1 MQAMVAPRSGALSSL
16 QLSTVAGT
24 LAIDLGSTTTVV
36 AYQGSGEAAPE
47 LLDLTPISTS
57 EPAVVPSLIWLQEAS
72 SGQPLIGRQ
81 VIEAGLIE
89 QGGAGL
95 HRDFKRRIGAGKQ
108 GPSTEAEP
116 CSGWLTPE
124 QSGQLLLEQI
134 WQRLPQAVQP
144 ERLVLTA
151 PIDSYRGYRQW
162 LLEAT
167 SQLAVPEI
175 ALVDEPTAAA
185 IGAGLPPGSRV
196 LVVDVGGGTTD
207 LSLVA
212 LEGGEGKAAPIAQL
226 LRFGGRDL
234 SSSRQSLRT
243 ARVLGKAGL
252 ALGGRDLDRWIAA
265 DQLERRNDLAAC
277 DPTNPSLLHS
287 CERLKCQLS
296 DTEEALTLWS
306 PGPGMPPIEL
316 RLSRGELDQLL
327 LERQLI
333 TLLDELLEQVLAAA
347 RGCGVQA
354 EEIDAVLPV
363 GGSSRLPLIRAW
375 LQERLPQVP
384 LRAERP
390 VEAVALGALRLTP
403 GVTVKDVLERGV
415 SLRCWDQRSSEH
427 RWHPLFLPGQP
438 WPSEQPLTLRLACSR
453 SAQAELELVLG
464 EPLAEERSEVVF
476 VNGLPV
482 LRRQRAGAV
491 AVQAWSEQPAAI
503 PLTPAGE
510 PGSDRLE
517 LCFAINARGELVV
530 DGRDLA
536 SDQPLPQRCL
546 GRVR

>member
-1 MQAMVAPRSGALSSL
+1 MQAKTAPRSEALSSL
-16 QLSTVAGT
+16 QLSSVAGT

-36 AYQGSGEAAPE
+36 AYQGSGDATPA
-47 LLDLTPISTS
+47 LLDLAPISAS
-57 EPAVVPSLIWLQEAS
+57 EPSVVPSLIWLRDARS
-72 SGQPLIGRQ
+72 SQPLIGRQ
-81 VIEAGLIE
+81 VIEAGLLE

-95 HRDFKRRIGAGKQ
+95 HRDFKRRIGAGCT
-108 GPSTEAEP
+108 PTSEAEP
-116 CSGWLTPE
+116 YEGWLSPE

-134 WQRLPQAVQP
+134 WQRLPEHVRPQ
-144 ERLVLTA
+144 RLVLTA

-167 SQLAVPEI
+167 SQLEVPEI

-196 LVVDVGGGTTD
+196 LVIDVGGGTTD

-234 SSSRQSLRT
+234 TASRQSLRT

-265 DQLERRNDLAAC
+265 DQVERNGALLGV
-277 DPTNPSLLHS
+277 DPTTPSLLHC

-296 DTEEALTLWS
+296 DAEEALTLWS
-306 PGPGMPPIEL
+306 PGPDERPVEL
-316 RLSRGELDQLL
+316 RLSRAHLEELLRRRQLL
-327 LERQLI
+327 A
-333 TLLDELLEQVLAAA
+333 LLDDLLEQVLAAA
-347 RGCGVQA
+347 RSCGVEAQQ
-354 EEIDAVLPV
+354 IDAVLPV
-363 GGSSRLPLIRAW
+363 GGSSRLPLIHTW

-384 LRAERP
+384 LRLERP

-403 GVTVKDVLERGV
+403 GVTVKDVLQRGV
-415 SLRCWDQRSSEH
+415 SLRCWDQRSAEH

-438 WPSEQPLTLRLACSR
+438 WPSEQPLTLRVGCSR
-453 SAQAELELVLG
+453 PQQTDLELVLG
-464 EPLAEERSEVVF
+464 EPRVEERNEVVF
-476 VNGLPV
+476 MNGLPV
-482 LRRQRAGAV
+482 LRRQSAGTAAV
-491 AVQAWSEQPAAI
+491 DAWAEQPAPI

-517 LCFAINARGELVV
+517 LHFAINSHG
-530 DGRDLA
+530 DLIVEGHDLN
-536 SDQPLPQRCL
+536 SDQPVPQQRL
-546 GRVR
+546 GSVR

>member
-36 AYQGSGEAAPE
+36 AYQGSGDAAPE
-47 LLDLTPISTS
+47 LLDLAPISTS
-57 EPAVVPSLIWLQEAS
+57 DPAVVPSLIWLREATS
-72 SGQPLIGRQ
+72 SQPLIGRQ
-81 VIEAGLIE
+81 VIEAGLLE
-89 QGGAGL
+89 QDGAGL
-95 HRDFKRRIGAGKQ
+95 HRDFKRQIGAGSH
-108 GPSTEAEP
+108 PSSEEP
-116 CSGWLTPE
+116 RSGWLTPE

-134 WQRLPQAVQP
+134 WQRLPQALQP

-151 PIDSYRGYRQW
+151 PIDSYRGYRHW

-196 LVVDVGGGTTD
+196 LVVDMGGGTTD

-234 SSSRQSLRT
+234 SASRQSLRT

-265 DQLERRNDLAAC
+265 DQLERRQSSAAV
-277 DPTNPSLLHS
+277 DPASPSLLHC

-296 DTEEALTLWS
+296 AVEEALTLWS
-306 PGPGMPPIEL
+306 PGPGVAPIEL
-316 RLSRGELDQLL
+316 RLSRRELDQLL
-327 LERQLI
+327 RQRQLVE
-333 TLLDELLEQVLAAA
+333 LLDDLLEQVLAAA

-354 EEIDAVLPV
+354 EQIDAVLPV
-363 GGSSRLPLIRAW
+363 GGSSRLPLIRTW

-384 LRAERP
+384 MHGERP

-403 GVTVKDVLERGV
+403 GVMVKDVLQRGV
-415 SLRCWDQRSSEH
+415 SLRCWDQRSAEH

-464 EPLAEERSEVVF
+464 EPQAEERSEVVF

-482 LRRQRAGAV
+482 LRRQSAGAA
-491 AVQAWSEQPAAI
+491 AVEAWGEQPKPF

-510 PGSDRLE
+510 PGNDRLE
-517 LCFAINARGELVV
+517 LRFSINGRGELIV
-530 DGRDLA
+530 DGRDLE

>member
-1 MQAMVAPRSGALSSL
+1 M
-16 QLSTVAGT
+16 AGT

-36 AYQGSGEAAPE
+36 AFQGSGEAPPE
-47 LLDLTPISTS
+47 LLELAPISTS
-57 EPAVVPSLIWLQEAS
+57 DPAVVPSLIWLKEAS
-72 SGQPLIGRQ
+72 SSQALIGRQ
-81 VIEAGLIE
+81 VIEAGLLE
-89 QGGAGL
+89 QGGTGL
-95 HRDFKRRIGAGKQ
+95 HRDFKRRIGAGTP

-116 CSGWLTPE
+116 RSGWLSPE

-134 WQRLPQAVQP
+134 WQRLPENLQP

-151 PIDSYRGYRQW
+151 PIESYRGYRQW
-162 LLEAT
+162 LLEA
-167 SQLAVPEI
+167 SSRLAVPEI

-234 SSSRQSLRT
+234 TSSRQSLRT

-265 DQLERRNDLAAC
+265 DQLERRPDLAAL
-277 DPTNPSLLHS
+277 DPASPSLLQG

-296 DTEEALTLWS
+296 DAEEALTLWS
-306 PGPGMPPIEL
+306 PGPGVAPIEL
-316 RLSRGELDQLL
+316 RLNRRELEQLL
-327 LERQLI
+327 RQRQLL
-333 TLLDELLEQVLAAA
+333 TLFDELLEQVLAAA
-347 RGCGVQA
+347 RGCGVQMDD
-354 EEIDAVLPV
+354 IDAVLPV
-363 GGSSRLPLIRAW
+363 GGSSRLPLIRSW

-384 LRAERP
+384 LRADRP
-390 VEAVALGALRLTP
+390 VEAIALGALRLTP
-403 GVTVKDVLERGV
+403 GVVVKDVLQRGV
-415 SLRCWDQRSSEH
+415 SLRCWDQRSREH

-453 SAQAELELVLG
+453 NAQADLELVLG
-464 EPLAEERSEVVF
+464 EPIAEERSEVVF

-482 LRRQRAGAV
+482 LRRQSAGTA

-517 LCFAINARGELVV
+517 LRFAINTRGELVV
-530 DGRDLA
+530 NGRDLA

>member
-1 MQAMVAPRSGALSSL
+1 MQAKTAPRSEALCSL
-16 QLSTVAGT
+16 QLSSVAGT

-36 AYQGSGEAAPE
+36 AYQGGGDTAPV
-47 LLDLTPISTS
+47 LLDLAPISS
-57 EPAVVPSLIWLQEAS
+57 SDPSVVPSLIWLQEAS
-72 SGQPLIGRQ
+72 SSQPLIGRQ
-81 VIEAGLIE
+81 VLEAGLLE

-95 HRDFKRRIGAGKQ
+95 HRDFKRRIGAG
-108 GPSTEAEP
+108 STSAPEAEP
-116 CSGWLTPE
+116 QGGWLSPE

-134 WQRLPQAVQP
+134 WQRLPDLLQP
-144 ERLVLTA
+144 QRLVLTA
-151 PIDSYRGYRQW
+151 PIESYRGYRQW

-167 SQLAVPEI
+167 SQLEVPEI

-196 LVVDVGGGTTD
+196 LVIDVGGGTTD

-234 SSSRQSLRT
+234 SASRQSLRT

-265 DQLERRNDLAAC
+265 DQVGRGGALLGV
-277 DPTNPSLLHS
+277 DPTTPSLLHC

-296 DTEEALTLWS
+296 DVEEALALWN
-306 PGPGMPPIEL
+306 PGPGERPLEL
-316 RLSRGELDQLL
+316 RLSRCQLEELLR
-327 LERQLI
+327 ERQLVA
-333 TLLDELLEQVLAAA
+333 LLDDLLEQVLAAA
-347 RGCGVQA
+347 RSCGVEAHQ
-354 EEIDAVLPV
+354 IDAVLPV
-363 GGSSRLPLIRAW
+363 GGSSRLPLIRTW

-384 LRAERP
+384 LRLERP

-403 GVTVKDVLERGV
+403 GVTVKDVLQRGV
-415 SLRCWDQRSSEH
+415 SLRCWDQRSAEH

-438 WPSEQPLTLRLACSR
+438 WPSEQPLTLRIGCSR
-453 SAQAELELVLG
+453 PQQTELELVLG
-464 EPLAEERSEVVF
+464 EPQAEERSEVVF

-482 LRRQRAGAV
+482 LRRQSAGTAAV
-491 AVQAWSEQPAAI
+491 EAWAEQPTPI

-517 LCFAINARGELVV
+517 LRFAINSRGDLTVE
-530 DGRDLA
+530 GRDLS
-536 SDQPLPQRCL
+536 SDQPVPQQRL
-546 GRVR
+546 GSVR

>member
-1 MQAMVAPRSGALSSL
+1 MQAMVAPRSRALSSL

-36 AYQGSGEAAPE
+36 AFQGSGEAAPE
-47 LLDLTPISTS
+47 LLELTPISTS
-57 EPAVVPSLIWLQEAS
+57 DPAVVPSLIWLKEAS
-72 SGQPLIGRQ
+72 SSQALIGRQ
-81 VIEAGLIE
+81 VIEAGLLE
-89 QGGAGL
+89 QGGSGL
-95 HRDFKRRIGAGKQ
+95 HRDFKRRIGAGNP
-108 GPSTEAEP
+108 GPSAEAEP
-116 CSGWLTPE
+116 RSGWLSPE

-134 WQRLPQAVQP
+134 WQRLPEGLQP

-162 LLEAT
+162 LLEAS

-234 SSSRQSLRT
+234 TTSRQSLRT

-265 DQLERRNDLAAC
+265 DQVERHPNLAGL
-277 DPTNPSLLHS
+277 DPASPSLLQG

-296 DTEEALTLWS
+296 DANDALTLWN
-306 PGPGMPPIEL
+306 PGPGAAPIEL
-316 RLSRGELDQLL
+316 RLNRRELEQLL
-327 LERQLI
+327 RQRQLL

-347 RGCGVQA
+347 RGCGVQVDD
-354 EEIDAVLPV
+354 IDAVLPV
-363 GGSSRLPLIRAW
+363 GGSSRLPLIRSW
-375 LQERLPQVP
+375 LQERLPQVA
-384 LRAERP
+384 LRADRP

-403 GVTVKDVLERGV
+403 GVVVKDVLQRGV

-453 SAQAELELVLG
+453 SAQADLELVLG

-482 LRRQRAGAV
+482 LRRQSAGTA

-517 LCFAINARGELVV
+517 LRFAINASGELVV

>member
-1 MQAMVAPRSGALSSL
+1 M
-16 QLSTVAGT
+16 AGT

-36 AYQGSGEAAPE
+36 AYQGHDESTPT
-47 LLDLTPISTS
+47 LLDLAPISAS
-57 EPAVVPSLIWLQEAS
+57 DPAVVPSLIWLREDS
-72 SGQPLIGRQ
+72 SSQPLIGRQ
-81 VIEAGLIE
+81 VIEAGLLE
-89 QGGAGL
+89 QGGDGL
-95 HRDFKRRIGAGKQ
+95 HRDFKRRIGAGSLE
-108 GPSTEAEP
+108 PSTNTEP
-116 CSGWLTPE
+116 LSGWLSPE

-134 WQRLPQAVQP
+134 WQRLPQQLQP
-144 ERLVLTA
+144 QRLVLTA

-167 SQLAVPEI
+167 SKLAVPEI

-234 SSSRQSLRT
+234 STSRQNLRT

-252 ALGGRDLDRWIAA
+252 ALGGRDIDRWIAA
-265 DQLERRNDLAAC
+265 DRVERISALKGM
-277 DPTNPSLLHS
+277 DPGSPSLLHS

-296 DTEEALTLWS
+296 DAQEALTLWS
-306 PGPGMPPIEL
+306 PGPGRSPIEL
-316 RLSRGELDQLL
+316 RLRRSELDDLL
-327 LERQLI
+327 REQRLI

-354 EEIDAVLPV
+354 QDIDAVLPV

-403 GVTVKDVLERGV
+403 GVTVKDVLQRGV
-415 SLRCWDQRSSEH
+415 SLRCWDQRSTEH

-453 SAQAELELVLG
+453 SAQADLELVLG

-482 LRRQRAGAV
+482 LRRQSAGAA

-517 LCFAINARGELVV
+517 LRFAINARGELVV

-536 SDQPLPQRCL
+536 SDQPLPQRSL

>member
-1 MQAMVAPRSGALSSL
+1 MQAKTAPRSEALCSL
-16 QLSTVAGT
+16 QLSSVAGT

-36 AYQGSGEAAPE
+36 AYQGGGDTAPV
-47 LLDLTPISTS
+47 LLDLAPISS
-57 EPAVVPSLIWLQEAS
+57 SDPSVVPSLIWLQEAS
-72 SGQPLIGRQ
+72 SSQPLIGRQ
-81 VIEAGLIE
+81 VLEAGLLE

-95 HRDFKRRIGAGKQ
+95 HRDFKRRIGAG
-108 GPSTEAEP
+108 STSAPEAEP
-116 CSGWLTPE
+116 QGGWLSPE

-134 WQRLPQAVQP
+134 WQRLPDLLQP
-144 ERLVLTA
+144 QRLVLTA
-151 PIDSYRGYRQW
+151 PIESYRGYRQW

-167 SQLAVPEI
+167 SQLEVPEI

-196 LVVDVGGGTTD
+196 LVIDVGGGTTD

-234 SSSRQSLRT
+234 SASRQSLRT

-265 DQLERRNDLAAC
+265 DQVGRGGALVGV
-277 DPTNPSLLHS
+277 DPTTPSLLHC

-296 DTEEALTLWS
+296 DVEAALALWN
-306 PGPGMPPIEL
+306 PGPGERPLEL
-316 RLSRGELDQLL
+316 RLSRCQLEELLR
-327 LERQLI
+327 ERQLVA
-333 TLLDELLEQVLAAA
+333 LLDDLLEQVLAAA
-347 RGCGVQA
+347 RSCGVEAHQ
-354 EEIDAVLPV
+354 IDAVLPV
-363 GGSSRLPLIRAW
+363 GGSSRLPLIRTW

-384 LRAERP
+384 LRLERP

-403 GVTVKDVLERGV
+403 GVTVKDVLQRGV
-415 SLRCWDQRSSEH
+415 SLRCWDQRSAEH

-438 WPSEQPLTLRLACSR
+438 WPSEQPLTLRIGCSR
-453 SAQAELELVLG
+453 PQQTELELVLG
-464 EPLAEERSEVVF
+464 EPQAEERSEVVF

-482 LRRQRAGAV
+482 LRRQSAGTAAV
-491 AVQAWSEQPAAI
+491 EAWAEQPTPI

-517 LCFAINARGELVV
+517 LRFAINSRGDLTVE
-530 DGRDLA
+530 GRDLS
-536 SDQPLPQRCL
+536 SDQPVPQQRL
-546 GRVR
+546 GSVR

>member
-1 MQAMVAPRSGALSSL
+1 MQAMVAPRSRALSSL

-36 AYQGSGEAAPE
+36 AFQGSGEAAPE
-47 LLDLTPISTS
+47 LLELTPISTS
-57 EPAVVPSLIWLQEAS
+57 DPAVVPSLIWLKEAS
-72 SGQPLIGRQ
+72 SSQALIGRQ
-81 VIEAGLIE
+81 VIEAGLLE
-89 QGGAGL
+89 QGGSGL
-95 HRDFKRRIGAGKQ
+95 HRDFKRRIGAGNP
-108 GPSTEAEP
+108 GPSAEAEP
-116 CSGWLTPE
+116 RSGWLSPE

-134 WQRLPQAVQP
+134 WQRLPEGLQP

-162 LLEAT
+162 LLEAS

-234 SSSRQSLRT
+234 TSSRQSLRT

-265 DQLERRNDLAAC
+265 DQLERRHDLAGL
-277 DPTNPSLLHS
+277 DPASPSLLQS

-296 DTEEALTLWS
+296 DAEEALTLWS
-306 PGPGMPPIEL
+306 PGPGVAPIEL
-316 RLSRGELDQLL
+316 RLNRPELEQLL
-327 LERQLI
+327 RQRQLL

-347 RGCGVQA
+347 RGCGVQVDD
-354 EEIDAVLPV
+354 IDAVLPV
-363 GGSSRLPLIRAW
+363 GGSSRLPLIRSW

-384 LRAERP
+384 LRADRP

-403 GVTVKDVLERGV
+403 GDVVKDVLQRGV
-415 SLRCWDQRSSEH
+415 SLRCWDQRSREH

-453 SAQAELELVLG
+453 NAQADLELVLG
-464 EPLAEERSEVVF
+464 EPIAEERSEVVF

-482 LRRQRAGAV
+482 LRRQSAGTA

-517 LCFAINARGELVV
+517 LRFAINARGELVV
-530 DGRDLA
+530 DGQDLA

>member
-1 MQAMVAPRSGALSSL
+1 MQAKTAPRSEALSSL
-16 QLSTVAGT
+16 QLSSVAGT

-36 AYQGSGEAAPE
+36 AYQGSGDATPA
-47 LLDLTPISTS
+47 LLDLAPISAS
-57 EPAVVPSLIWLQEAS
+57 EPSVVPSLIWLRDARS
-72 SGQPLIGRQ
+72 SQPLIGRQ
-81 VIEAGLIE
+81 VIEAGLLE

-95 HRDFKRRIGAGKQ
+95 HRDFKRRIGAGCT
-108 GPSTEAEP
+108 PTSEAEP
-116 CSGWLTPE
+116 YEGWLSPE

-134 WQRLPQAVQP
+134 WQRLPEHVRPQ
-144 ERLVLTA
+144 RLVLTA

-167 SQLAVPEI
+167 SQLEVPEI

-196 LVVDVGGGTTD
+196 LVIDVGGGTTD

-234 SSSRQSLRT
+234 TASRQSLRT

-265 DQLERRNDLAAC
+265 DQVERNGALLGV
-277 DPTNPSLLHS
+277 DPTTPSLLYC

-296 DTEEALTLWS
+296 DAEEALTLWS
-306 PGPGMPPIEL
+306 PGPDERPVEL
-316 RLSRGELDQLL
+316 RLSRAHLEELLRRRQLL
-327 LERQLI
+327 A
-333 TLLDELLEQVLAAA
+333 LLDDLLEQVLAAA
-347 RGCGVQA
+347 RSCGVEAQQ
-354 EEIDAVLPV
+354 IDAVLPV
-363 GGSSRLPLIRAW
+363 GGSSRLPLIRTW

-384 LRAERP
+384 LRLERP

-403 GVTVKDVLERGV
+403 GVTVKDVLQRGV
-415 SLRCWDQRSSEH
+415 SLRCWDQRSAEH

-438 WPSEQPLTLRLACSR
+438 WPSEQPLTLRVGCSR
-453 SAQAELELVLG
+453 PQQTDLELVLG
-464 EPLAEERSEVVF
+464 EPRVEERNEVVF
-476 VNGLPV
+476 MNGLPV
-482 LRRQRAGAV
+482 LRRQSAGTAAV
-491 AVQAWSEQPAAI
+491 DAWAEQPAPI

-517 LCFAINARGELVV
+517 LRFAINSHGDLIVE
-530 DGRDLA
+530 GRDLN
-536 SDQPLPQRCL
+536 SDQPVPQQRL
-546 GRVR
+546 GSVR

>member
-1 MQAMVAPRSGALSSL
+1 MSSL

-36 AYQGSGEAAPE
+36 AFQGSGEAPPE
-47 LLDLTPISTS
+47 LLELAPISTS
-57 EPAVVPSLIWLQEAS
+57 DPAVVPSLIWLKEAS
-72 SGQPLIGRQ
+72 SSQALIGRQ
-81 VIEAGLIE
+81 VIEAGLLE
-89 QGGAGL
+89 QGGTGL
-95 HRDFKRRIGAGKQ
+95 HRDFKRRIGAGTP

-116 CSGWLTPE
+116 RSGWLSPE

-134 WQRLPQAVQP
+134 WQRLPENLQP

-151 PIDSYRGYRQW
+151 PIESYRGYRQW
-162 LLEAT
+162 LLEA
-167 SQLAVPEI
+167 SSRLAVPEI

-234 SSSRQSLRT
+234 TSSRQSLRT

-265 DQLERRNDLAAC
+265 DQLERRPDLAAL
-277 DPTNPSLLHS
+277 DPASPSLLQG

-296 DTEEALTLWS
+296 DAEEALTLWS
-306 PGPGMPPIEL
+306 PGPGVAPIEL
-316 RLSRGELDQLL
+316 RLNRRELEQLL
-327 LERQLI
+327 RQRQLL
-333 TLLDELLEQVLAAA
+333 TLFDELLEQVLAAA
-347 RGCGVQA
+347 RGCGVQMDD
-354 EEIDAVLPV
+354 IDAVLPV
-363 GGSSRLPLIRAW
+363 GGSSRLPLIRSW

-384 LRAERP
+384 LRADRP
-390 VEAVALGALRLTP
+390 VEAIALGALRLTP
-403 GVTVKDVLERGV
+403 GVVVKDVLQRGV
-415 SLRCWDQRSSEH
+415 SLRCWDQRSREH

-453 SAQAELELVLG
+453 NAQADLELVLG
-464 EPLAEERSEVVF
+464 EPIAEERSEVVF

-482 LRRQRAGAV
+482 LRRQSAGTA

-517 LCFAINARGELVV
+517 LRFAINTRGELVV
-530 DGRDLA
+530 NGRDLA

>member
-1 MQAMVAPRSGALSSL
+1 M
-16 QLSTVAGT
+16 AGT

-36 AYQGSGEAAPE
+36 AFQGSGEAPPE
-47 LLDLTPISTS
+47 LLELTPISTRD
-57 EPAVVPSLIWLQEAS
+57 PAVVPSLIWLKEAS
-72 SGQPLIGRQ
+72 SSQALIGRQ
-81 VIEAGLIE
+81 VIEAGLLE
-89 QGGAGL
+89 QGGTEL
-95 HRDFKRRIGAGKQ
+95 HRDFKRRIGG
-108 GPSTEAEP
+108 GNPEP
-116 CSGWLTPE
+116 RSGWLSPE

-134 WQRLPQAVQP
+134 WQRLPQTVQP

-196 LVVDVGGGTTD
+196 LVVDMGGGTTD

-234 SSSRQSLRT
+234 TASRQSLRT

-265 DQLERRNDLAAC
+265 DQVKRRPELASL
-277 DPTNPSLLHS
+277 DPSSPSLLEG
-287 CERLKCQLS
+287 CERLKCQLT
-296 DTEEALTLWS
+296 DAEEALTLWS
-306 PGPGMPPIEL
+306 PGPGAAPIEL
-316 RLSRGELDQLL
+316 RLSRRELDLLLRQRQLL
-327 LERQLI
+327 

-354 EEIDAVLPV
+354 DDIDAVLPV
-363 GGSSRLPLIRAW
+363 GGSSSLPLIRSW

-384 LRAERP
+384 LRGERP

-403 GVTVKDVLERGV
+403 GVVVRDVLDRGV

-453 SAQAELELVLG
+453 SGQTNLELVLG

-482 LRRQRAGAV
+482 LRRQSAGAA
-491 AVQAWSEQPAAI
+491 AVQDWSQQPAAI

-517 LCFAINARGELVV
+517 LRFAINARGELVV

-536 SDQPLPQRCL
+536 TDQPLPQRCL